1 MAKYYRRYGKRPVR
15 RYAKK
20 TVARK
25 TAVKQSTKVTRPF
38 AIKVK
43 KVIHRMSENK
53 FWQAP
58 VVQNTVIPAAI
69 TGSTSLTSVNPYCIN
84 LLPQLAQGTGN
95 SNRIGNRVRLVKNVV
110 KGYVNLLPY
119 NATLNSYRCPVAV
132 KLYVFSV
139 KSFTNFIGEMG
150 LQNWQQFFR
159 LNNADTGFYGTMLDM
174 VQSINTEL
182 YTLHATRTFELSSQ
196 PFLVGGGGSNAG
208 YGNPSGKWSIPFAFN
223 LIKYV
228 KDLKY
233 DDNTSLRVTN
243 KSLFLA
249 AQVCYADGGTNSY
262 VTPDQLVEIHHIQE
276 CEFED
281 L

>member
-1 MAKYYRRYGKRPVR
+1 MKYSRKFARRPRRKIIRRKRNL
-15 RYAKK
+15 AKK
-20 TVARK
+20 GKTSRSFARK
-25 TAVKQSTKVTRPF
+25 VKN
-38 AIKVK
+38 I
-43 KVIHRMSENK
+43 IHRMTENK

-58 VVQNTVIPAAI
+58 VVQNQVVSAAI
-69 TGSTSLTSVNPYCIN
+69 TGSTSLTSVQPYCVN

-150 LQNWQQFFR
+150 YQNWQQFFR
-159 LNNADTGFYGTMLDM
+159 LNNSDVGFYGTMLDM
-174 VQSINTEL
+174 LQSVNTEL
-182 YTLHATRTFELSSQ
+182 YTLHATRTFQLSSQ

-208 YGNPSGKWSIPFAFN
+208 YGNPSGKWSMPFRFN
-223 LIKYV
+223 LIKYA

-262 VTPDQLVEIHHIQE
+262 VNPDQLVEIHHIQE
-276 CEFED
+276 CEYED